1 MSRREIALRPESE
14 VMSENR
20 EEEEI
25 EKTNSLS
32 VIFFF
37 RTSLRERE
45 RGSESRERDEASDFS
60 RRQERRKKKK
70 TLSPLF
76 STHPCYDPPSA
87 LLRVLCGALRR
98 PGPSPPVLTF

>member
-45 RGSESRERDEASDFS
+45 GE
-60 RRQERRKKKK
+60 
-70 TLSPLF
+70 
-76 STHPCYDPPSA
+76 
-87 LLRVLCGALRR
+87 
-98 PGPSPPVLTF
+98 

>member
-37 RTSLRERE
+37 PDESERERE
-45 RGSESRERDEASDFS
+45 GVSRERETRHQIFLDD
-60 RRQERRKKKK
+60 RREGRKKK
-70 TLSPLF
+70 LSLPSSLRTRAMTRPLLF
-76 STHPCYDPPSA
+76 SVCSVA
-87 LLRVLCGALRR
+87 L
-98 PGPSPPVLTF
+98 